1 MDINFF
7 IKNSYEISKLITKNY
22 STSFSLA
29 TSLLD
34 SEKRKA
40 IYAIYGFV
48 RLCDE
53 IVDSFA
59 GYNQQ
64 YLLDDL
70 KEDLYYAINNNIHT
84 NPIILSF
91 VDTVRK
97 FNIKH
102 EHIEAFIKSME
113 ADLSI
118 DKYETQID
126 IENYIYGSTDVV
138 GLMCLQVFCNG
149 DNSLYDRLEYSARKL
164 GSAFQKVNF
173 LRDLKFDTQYLGRI
187 YFPEIS
193 NDKFDDNT
201 KKIIERSIENDFIE
215 AYKGIKYLP
224 GRSKLAVSIAYFY
237 YFKLFK
243 KMRKLSSETI
253 SSKRI
258 RLSNFRKFIII
269 LEQYLRYIIFKN
281 YNL

>member
-7 IKNSYEISKLITKNY
+7 IQNSYEISKLITKNY

-29 TSLLD
+29 TSLLE

-48 RLCDE
+48 RLADE

-59 GYNQQ
+59 GHNQQ

-70 KEDLYYAINNNIHT
+70 KEDLYYTINNNIHT
-84 NPIILSF
+84 NPIIVSF
-91 VDTVRK
+91 VDTVKK
-97 FNIKH
+97 FNIKR

-113 ADLSI
+113 SDLTI
-118 DKYETQID
+118 EKYETKIE
-126 IENYIYGSTDVV
+126 IENYIYGSADVV
-138 GLMCLQVFCNG
+138 GLMCLQVFCDG
-149 DNSLYDRLEYSARKL
+149 DDNLYDKLEYSARKL

-173 LRDLKFDTQYLGRI
+173 LRDLNFDTQYLGRI

-193 NDKFDDNT
+193 NGKFDNNT
-201 KKIIERSIENDFIE
+201 KKLIERSIENDFKE

-224 GRSKLAVSIAYFY
+224 GRSKLAVSIANSY
-237 YFKLFK
+237 YLKLFK
-243 KMRKLSSETI
+243 KMRKLSYDAI
-253 SSKRI
+253 LSKRI
-258 RLSNFRKFIII
+258 RLSNFRKFIVIVQ
-269 LEQYLRYIIFKN
+269 QYFRYLTFKKS
-281 YNL
+281 